1 LNIQWV
7 APKKASL
14 PEGDTSGWGGY
25 SLAFNIFPPGKRWT
39 AQSVAAEV
47 TQNLSAYFTFT
58 GCGQEI
64 SVGDRCELETP
75 AGGQPVEVISVS
87 KDGFV
92 LKSLP
97 GHVEGADRII
107 SFKFYHAPSWGAA
120 GSNRI
125 FLGVKAWGPM
135 SKASQLGPL
144 NSLSVARIS
153 WSIFTKN
160 LQGKLNDAETDY
172 ITADKAVGSAQN
184 RSPERA
190 DEATYEP
197 SPDTIY
203 VDPDE
208 VLNEW
213 NPEEIPFVNL
223 EDPTTME
230 EIPDSVIEKLLSEI
244 PSEAA
249 NELEENN

>member
-1 LNIQWV
+1 
-7 APKKASL
+7 
-14 PEGDTSGWGGY
+14 
-25 SLAFNIFPPGKRWT
+25 
-39 AQSVAAEV
+39 
-47 TQNLSAYFTFT
+47 
-58 GCGQEI
+58 
-64 SVGDRCELETP
+64 
-75 AGGQPVEVISVS
+75 
-87 KDGFV
+87 
-92 LKSLP
+92 
-97 GHVEGADRII
+97 
-107 SFKFYHAPSWGAA
+107 
-120 GSNRI
+120 
-125 FLGVKAWGPM
+125 M